1 MNTNEGNL
9 SQVPEF
15 EIVKAVRINE
25 FEREMKKDRYTNI
38 MVPSYGFTTKVNIKI
53 KNVIRE
59 IELTYVEEWQTE
71 GKPWRGSINSNQKKE
86 IDNKAA
92 EFGVAI
98 DWSDIITEYTVFAEK
113 LRAADLIKMKAGR
126 AEAWDAH
133 WGHAFIGQ
141 LKIYLPEAEAKL
153 QPSREHYVD
162 EPDRYSRNVD
172 VRVTYKGQ
180 DVSIDKEG
188 TSYKMFTIDCK
199 RYRATKIPT
208 IAGKI
213 ANDVNN
219 RINRDKQKEDRKTRF
234 ASDFERLKGFFP
246 EFKVEDQYSEGR
258 YRLNLPGVYNRLE
271 FGYSHDNMTNRE
283 SFRFNGVD
291 QGVSLAEFSK
301 IVAIFKTAAEAV
313 TSKK

>member
-1 MNTNEGNL
+1 MNTNEGNV

-59 IELTYVEEWQTE
+59 IELTYAEEWQTE

-86 IDNKAA
+86 IDNLAA
-92 EFGVAI
+92 DFGVAI
-98 DWSDIITEYTVFAEK
+98 DWSDVVAEYTVFAEK
-113 LRAADLIKMKAGR
+113 LRAADLVKMKAGR
-126 AEAWDAH
+126 AELWDAH

-153 QPSREHYVD
+153 SPSRENYVG
-162 EPDRYSRNVD
+162 EPDRYSRSVS
-172 VRVTYKGQ
+172 VRVTYKGH
-180 DVSIDKEG
+180 DVCIDKEG
-188 TSYKMFTIDCK
+188 TSYKMYTIDCK

-213 ANDVNN
+213 ADDVNG
-219 RINRDKQKEDRKTRF
+219 RINRDKQKDDREKRM

-246 EFKVEDQYSEGR
+246 EFKVEKTYPEGR
-258 YRLNLPGVYNRLE
+258 YRLDLPGAYNRLE
-271 FGYSHDNMTNRE
+271 FSYSYDKMSNRE
-283 SFRFNGVD
+283 AFRFNGVD